1 MSGNLLSRR
10 VVLYVALIA
19 FGMVLLLALVGLW
32 AATYPDTEDPKN
44 IYYVLW
50 KHGLNDNMNLDNA
63 LGAMTHDTWA
73 VNRVKG
79 LSKAQ
84 LVSRFGYVLTPE
96 QQTPY
101 LQSCYTIGGAAGEL
115 GVRADGKEAVFLRN
129 SPWMAILD
137 DGKAVDLVLCKG
149 Y

>member
-1 MSGNLLSRR
+1 MFRQ
-10 VVLYVALIA
+10 VVLGCALVA
-19 FGMVLLLALVGLW
+19 FGMALCLGVVGLW
-32 AATYPDTEDPKN
+32 AAACPDNEDPKN

-101 LQSCYTIGGAAGEL
+101 LRECYTMGGATGEL
-115 GVRADGKEAVFLRN
+115 GFKADGKEAIFLRN

-137 DGKAVDLVLCKG
+137 NGRTIDLMLCKG